1 MFTHRTDLTS
11 LPLSREQ
18 VVAIIESINTPF
30 VAVEGRTNQQAK
42 AFIVGVRNPSGQFSI
57 FIYLHLL
64 EDRACVIWCCD
75 PPEIPMNAYHQ
86 FEVEALQFVESMGF
100 MVDNLH
106 FRNLPP
112 DQQEAM
118 LTALPL
124 THTNLAAFARQSAGG
139 EAGADGQEPLDLSP
153 LEEGVIELQEEAA
166 PEAPA
171 GPVLPPEARAKLA
184 RLLGSF

>member
-1 MFTHRTDLTS
+1 VFAHRADLTY
-11 LPLSREQ
+11 LPLVRDQ

-57 FIYLHLL
+57 YIYLHLL
-64 EDRACVIWCCD
+64 EDRACVIWSCD

-86 FEVEALQFVESMGF
+86 YEVEALQFVESMGF

-118 LTALPL
+118 LAGLPI
-124 THTNLAAFARQSAGG
+124 TQPDLAAFARAAGG
-139 EAGADGQEPLDLSP
+139 EASAEGQEPLDLSP
-153 LEEGVIELQEEAA
+153 LDDGVIDLHEEAA
-166 PEAPA
+166 IETPA